1 MWDFARSRLSAHALD
16 DRLLHSAAAL
26 KRRRKVNME
35 REKLEFDVLFVGAG
49 PANLAGA
56 IHLKKLA
63 QQQGREIEVCIIEK
77 AESVG
82 AHSLSGAVLD
92 PRALI
97 ELMPDFREK
106 GCPIEETDLRDGV
119 FYLTA
124 TGQLRL
130 PYTPPYMHNK
140 GCFIISLSKFCAWL
154 ATIAEEVGVNIFP
167 GFAGVEALYDEAG
180 RRVIGVRTG
189 DKGVNKDGKQKSTF
203 EPGVDLLA
211 NVTVFGEGPK
221 GSLIREVG
229 TKLGIFAGRMP
240 QVFETAVKEVIEI
253 PAASPFLTSPFT
265 VLHTFGYPL
274 GLNTKGGGF
283 LYRMKENRVSLGLV
297 VGLDYEDPVLEPYQE
312 FLRLKKHPLIADII
326 RDGKVLQQGA
336 KTLAAGGLYTMPQLA
351 VDGALFVGDS
361 ASMLNVQ
368 RLKGIHTAMKSGM
381 LAAET
386 ILTAIGKGD
395 VSAAALGGYR
405 VKVDGSWIRN
415 ELHAARNFGQA
426 LSQKGIAKFITLGA
440 QFVTGGRGFVDPMN
454 ITDDAATL
462 QTGHFRPPTQ
472 VQDLDGKLYLDKL
485 TGVYFS
491 GTKHE
496 EDQPCHLLIPDT
508 EVCVTRCWETFRS
521 PCTRFCPGQVYEM
534 IEEDGGRRRLKLT
547 PSNCLHC
554 KTCEIKDPFKNIIWS
569 CPEGGGGPNYS
580 IV

>member
-1 MWDFARSRLSAHALD
+1 
-16 DRLLHSAAAL
+16 
-26 KRRRKVNME
+26 ME

-63 QQQGREIEVCIIEK
+63 QQQGHDIEVGIIEK
-77 AESVG
+77 AESIG

-92 PRALI
+92 PKALI
-97 ELMPDFREK
+97 DLMPEFRAK
-106 GCPIEETDLRDGV
+106 GCPVEETDLRDGV
-119 FYLTA
+119 FYLTT
-124 TGQLRL
+124 TGRLRL
-130 PYTPPYMHNK
+130 PYTPPYMHNR

-154 ATIAEEVGVNIFP
+154 GTIAEELGVNLFP
-167 GFAGVEALYDEAG
+167 GFAGVEALYDEGG

-189 DKGVNKDGKQKSTF
+189 DKGVNKDSKPKTNF

-211 NVTVFGEGPK
+211 KVTVFGEGPK
-221 GSLIREVG
+221 GSLIREVAQ
-229 TKLGIFAGRMP
+229 KLGLFAGRMP
-240 QVFETAVKEVIEI
+240 QVFETAIKEVIEI
-253 PAASPFLTSPFT
+253 PTASPFLTSPFT

-274 GLNTKGGGF
+274 GLNTRGGGF

-297 VGLDYEDPVLEPYQE
+297 VGLDYEDPMLEPYQE
-312 FLRLKKHPLIADII
+312 FLKWKKHPLIADII

-336 KTLAAGGLYTMPQLA
+336 KTLSAGGLYTMPQLA

-386 ILTAIGKGD
+386 ILTAIEKGD
-395 VSAAALGGYR
+395 VSAATLGDFR
-405 VKVDGSWIRN
+405 VKVDDSWIRS
-415 ELHAARNFGQA
+415 ELYAARNFGQA
-426 LSQKGIAKFITLGA
+426 LARKGIAKFITLGA
-440 QFVTGGRGFVDPMN
+440 QFLTGGRGFVDPMN
-454 ITDDAATL
+454 ITDDASTL
-462 QTGHFRPPTQ
+462 QAGHFRPPTQ
-472 VQDLDGKLYLDKL
+472 VPDLDGKLYLDKL
-485 TGVYFS
+485 TGVYLS

-496 EDQPCHLLIPDT
+496 EDQPCHLIIPDT
-508 EVCVTRCWETFRS
+508 ELCVTRCWDTFRS

-534 IEEDGGRRRLKLT
+534 IQEPEGRRRLKLT

-554 KTCEIKDPFKNIIWS
+554 KTCEIKDPFKNIIWT

-580 IV
+580 IL

>member
-1 MWDFARSRLSAHALD
+1 MQ
-16 DRLLHSAAAL
+16 
-26 KRRRKVNME
+26 
-35 REKLEFDVLFVGAG
+35 REQLEFDVLFVGAG
-49 PANLAGA
+49 PASLAGA

-77 AESVG
+77 AETIG

-92 PRALI
+92 PRALA

-106 GCPIEETDLRDGV
+106 GCPIEETDLRDGI
-119 FYLTA
+119 FYLTP
-124 TGQLRL
+124 TGRFKL
-130 PYTPPYMHNK
+130 PYTPPYMHNE
-140 GCFIISLSKFCAWL
+140 GGFIISLSKFCAWL
-154 ATIAEEVGVNIFP
+154 GTVAEELGVNIFP
-167 GFAGVEALYDEAG
+167 GFAGVEALYDETG
-180 RRVIGVRTG
+180 RCVRGVRTG
-189 DKGVNKDGKQKSTF
+189 DKGVNKDGKSKSNF

-211 NVTVFGEGPK
+211 KVTVLGEGPK
-221 GSLIREVG
+221 GSLIREIG
-229 TKLGIFAGRMP
+229 KKLGVFAGRMP

-253 PAASPFLTSPFT
+253 PASSPFYSSPFT

-283 LYRMKENRVSLGLV
+283 LYRMKDNRVSLGLV
-297 VGLDYEDPVLEPYQE
+297 VGLDYQDPMLEPYQE
-312 FLRLKKHPLIADII
+312 FLKFKKHPLIAEII
-326 RDGKVLQQGA
+326 AGGKVLQQGA
-336 KTLAAGGLYTMPQLA
+336 KTLAAGGWYTMPQLA

-386 ILTAIGKGD
+386 ILAAIGKGD
-395 VSAAALGGYR
+395 VSAATLGEFR
-405 VKVDGSWIRN
+405 AKVDGSWIKN
-415 ELHAARNFGQA
+415 ELYPARNFGQA

-440 QFVTGGRGFVDPMN
+440 QFVSGGRGFIDPLK
-454 ITDDAATL
+454 IHDDGSTL
-462 QTGHFRPPTQ
+462 TPGEFRPPTQ
-472 VQDLDGKLYLDKL
+472 VTELDGTLYLDKL
-485 TGVYFS
+485 TGVYLS

-496 EDQPCHLLIPDT
+496 EDQPCHLLIPDK
-508 EVCVTRCWETFRS
+508 ELCVTKCWQTFRS
-521 PCTRFCPGQVYEM
+521 PCTRFCPGQVYE
-534 IEEDGGRRRLKLT
+534 IEVEEGGRPRLKLN

-554 KTCEIKDPFKNIIWS
+554 KTCEIKDPFKNIIWN

>member
-1 MWDFARSRLSAHALD
+1 
-16 DRLLHSAAAL
+16 
-26 KRRRKVNME
+26 ME

-63 QQQGREIEVCIIEK
+63 QQQGRDIEVCIIEK
-77 AESVG
+77 AESIG

-92 PRALI
+92 PKALI

-130 PYTPPYMHNK
+130 PYTPPAMHNE

-154 ATIAEEVGVNIFP
+154 ATIAEELGVNIFP

-180 RRVIGVRTG
+180 SRVIGVRTG

-386 ILTAIGKGD
+386 ILTAMGKGD
-395 VSAAALGGYR
+395 VSAATLGGYR

-415 ELHAARNFGQA
+415 ELYAARNFGQA

-462 QTGHFRPPTQ
+462 QAGHFRPPTQ

-508 EVCVTRCWETFRS
+508 ELCVTRCWETFRS

-534 IEEDGGRRRLKLT
+534 IQEEGGRRRLKLT

-554 KTCEIKDPFKNIIWS
+554 KTCEIKDPFKNIIWT